1 MRRVFYVLIILLA
14 VTCLLFSGCNKN
26 DLTKGMSA
34 KEIILASNEA
44 MQDVKTYEI
53 DMEMTMKMPITEDNP
68 VGTIE
73 MKGSGL
79 ISVDPILASFDYDM
93 EMGDTKMPMKMYLT
107 VEDDSLTEYIST
119 PEAEDQ
125 WMKVTIPFDEE
136 MKKMMDPKTSL
147 AISEKFI
154 KEATIVGN
162 ETIDESDTVIIE
174 VTADGEAL
182 KDIMGAYSLGQA
194 SADLF
199 DQMFAAMDGISYKAW
214 VNKETL
220 YMTKFEM
227 DLGSM
232 LKGIVAGLPAEEQ
245 AELNAEEQAMLEGIE
260 AFMTMHYSSM
270 NDDFE
275 IVIPE
280 DVINNAMDMSKL
292 LSSQFPTELPEG

>member
-1 MRRVFYVLIILLA
+1 MRRVFYVLIVLLA

-53 DMEMTMKMPITEDNP
+53 GMEMNMKMPITEDIP
-68 VGTIE
+68 TGTIE

-93 EMGDTKMPMKMYLT
+93 QMGDTTMPMKMYLT
-107 VEDDSLTEYIST
+107 VEGDSLTEYIST
-119 PEAEDQ
+119 PEAEGQ
-125 WMKVTIPFDEE
+125 WMKITVPFNEE
-136 MKKMMDPKTSL
+136 MKKMMDPKASL
-147 AISEKFI
+147 DISEKFI
-154 KEATIVGN
+154 KEANIVGN
-162 ETIDESDTVIIE
+162 ETIDEADNVIIE

-182 KDIMGAYSLGQA
+182 KDIMGAYSLDQA
-194 SADLF
+194 SGDMF
-199 DQMFAAMDGISYKAW
+199 YQMFATMDGISYKAW

-220 YMTKFEM
+220 HMTKFEM
-227 DLGSM
+227 DLGAM
-232 LKGIVAGLPAEEQ
+232 LKGFVASLPPEEQ
-245 AELNAEEQAMLEGIE
+245 AELEGLE

-280 DVINNAMDMSKL
+280 DVINNAMDLSDM

>member
-260 AFMTMHYSSM
+260 AFMTMHYSGM

-280 DVINNAMDMSKL
+280 DVINNAMDLSGM